1 VLLGDHFGRGEAL
14 NAEPSFVFEGTVVE
28 VGKATLAMIDADDRT
43 AVVRVDRVLRAPE
56 QMEQIAGREIT
67 VKLRGRAEVGTTAV
81 FETEGWLYG
90 ESMAVLETGRRRS
103 AAAARPFEAE
113 GDVQAGR
120 ETPAAAA
127 RAAAHRSAVQERA
140 TEASAVVVGRVVGVR
155 QLETAARAG
164 PGGEEQ
170 QSEHDPRWAVAQ
182 VEVDESVKGRKSG
195 TIEVLFASSEDVM
208 WYRAPKLVV
217 GQKATMLL
225 HKGAPE
231 VEDKS
236 ADAVVDELDVQPTD
250 TAEILSGLR

>member
-1 VLLGDHFGRGEAL
+1 M
-14 NAEPSFVFEGTVVE
+14 NAEPSFVFQGTVVE
-28 VGKATLAMIDADDRT
+28 VGKATLPMIEADDRT
-43 AVVRVDRVLRAPE
+43 AIVRVDRVLRAPE

-67 VKLRGRAEVGTTAV
+67 VKLRQSAEVGTTAV
-81 FETEGWLYG
+81 FETDGWLYG

-103 AAAARPFEAE
+103 AKAARSLEAE
-113 GDVQAGR
+113 ADVEAGR

-140 TEASAVVVGRVVGVR
+140 EEASAVVVGRVVGVK
-155 QLETAARAG
+155 QIETAARAG
-164 PGGEEQ
+164 RGGEEP
-170 QSEHDPRWAVAQ
+170 QSEHDPRWAIAE
-182 VEVDESVKGRKSG
+182 VEVDQSIKGRKSG

-225 HKGAPE
+225 QKGAPE
-231 VEDKS
+231 VEDKR

-250 TAEILSGLR
+250 TAEILTELR